1 MNDGITV
8 LAKQNEA
15 ESLELLAA
23 MRQNYIYQKWGLTLL
38 FTLNVVVVIV
48 LAVLASLLNSQSF
61 NEWVAVYGV
70 FLTFIDVV
78 ILTPRMKGFGV
89 KAAAIQ
95 ELFDCYVLGLPKH
108 IVKQPDCVD
117 SYDSYDSYDIS
128 TAAKAYK
135 EVPEAPLN
143 DWYSKVT
150 AEMTTA
156 EAVYN
161 AQLMNVYWDK
171 KQKEIFQKWALIVL
185 GILSCIVLL
194 TAYMQDLGFRSL
206 LAYVMPLI
214 LPAVIFWF
222 NFHSGLAGDITRLQK
237 LEALVKSISTN
248 SYDSDKA
255 RQIQDAIYE
264 HRRANTPVFEWVFKR
279 LRPAF
284 EKA

>member
-23 MRQNYIYQKWGLTLL
+23 MRQNYIYQKRVLALL
-38 FTLNVVVVIV
+38 FILNIVVVIAF
-48 LAVLASLLNSQSF
+48 AVLASLLKSQSF

-78 ILTPRMKGFGV
+78 ILTPRMKCFAV

-95 ELFDCYVLGLPKH
+95 ERFDCYVLGLSKH
-108 IVKQPDCVD
+108 IVKQPDCID
-117 SYDSYDSYDIS
+117 QYDIS
-128 TAAKAYK
+128 IAAKAYK
-135 EVPEAPLN
+135 KLPGSPLKN
-143 DWYSKVT
+143 WYSKVT
-150 AEMTTA
+150 AEMTA
-156 EAVYN
+156 SEAVYN
-161 AQLMNVYWDK
+161 AQLMNVWWDK
-171 KQKEIFQKWALIVL
+171 KQKEIFQKWAIIVL
-185 GILSCIVLL
+185 FVLSFIVLL

-214 LPAVIFWF
+214 LPAVIFWY
-222 NFHSGLAGDITRLQK
+222 NFHTGLAGDISRLQK
-237 LEALVKSISTN
+237 LEALMKGLGVN
-248 SYDSDKA
+248 SYGVDKA

-264 HRRANTPVFEWVFKR
+264 HRRSNTPVFDWIFER

>member
-23 MRQNYIYQKWGLTLL
+23 MRQNYIYQKRVLALL
-38 FTLNVVVVIV
+38 FILNIVVVIV
-48 LAVLASLLNSQSF
+48 LAVLASLLSSQIF

-78 ILTPRMKGFGV
+78 FLTPRMKGFGV
-89 KAAAIQ
+89 RAAAIQ
-95 ELFDCYVLGLPKH
+95 ELFDCYVLGLSKH

-117 SYDSYDSYDIS
+117 RYDIS

-135 EVPEAPLN
+135 EVPGAPLRG
-143 DWYSKVT
+143 WYSEVT
-150 AEMTTA
+150 AEMTA
-156 EAVYN
+156 SEAVYN
-161 AQLMNVYWDK
+161 AQLMNVWWDK

-237 LEALVKSISTN
+237 LEALVRGSSAN
-248 SYDSDKA
+248 SYGSDKA

-264 HRRANTPVFEWVFKR
+264 HRRTNTPVFDWIFKR